1 VALGVAL
8 LAGAMTACGGG
19 SSGPTISASV
29 PETVPTTTS
38 STVPATSSTR
48 ASTTV
53 ARPPTRPTVPP
64 TTRATVAPAPA
75 TTAGA
80 APAGRT
86 AALGETFS
94 VGLGETVA
102 VTGEGLTVTFTSVV
116 SDNRCPPGVQC
127 IVAGSA
133 TISVT
138 AAKAGTAAAGVTLGT
153 DTPTSATY
161 GKYTVELVRLGRGSA
176 PAANLRVT

>member
-1 VALGVAL
+1 VAL

-19 SSGPTISASV
+19 SSGSTISASV
-29 PETVPTTTS
+29 PETEPTTTS

-53 ARPPTRPTVPP
+53 ARPTTTRPTVPP

-75 TTAGA
+75 TTAA
-80 APAGRT
+80 TAAGRT
-86 AALGETFS
+86 AALGETFP
-94 VGLGETVA
+94 VGVGEA
-102 VTGEGLTVTFTSVV
+102 VTIAGEGLTVTFTSVV

-138 AAKAGTAAAGVTLGT
+138 AAKAGMPVAGLTLGT

-161 GKYTVELVRLGRGSA
+161 GKYTIELVGLGRGPA
-176 PAANLRVT
+176 PAASLRVT